1 VRVAR
6 SLALLVGTAVV
17 LSVTGMVPAGAAQGR
32 QAGGLRLVVVKRSLL
47 GRHSWYQQTLNGRP
61 VLGGYLVRH
70 VSSTTGKVTV
80 DDGRVAVRGRV
91 ASKATVGRTAATQAA
106 LRAVTRATKA
116 PARADGAATL
126 AVRPGA
132 LGRLVWDVF
141 ALAKGQ
147 SWEALVDA
155 TNGRVLWARSTVAF
169 AEGQVF
175 SPNPVV
181 DQQDE
186 SLTDH
191 NNQDI
196 AALHASYTTVPL
208 THLDGTGYLHGDF
221 ATVIMNPRVQAFSP
235 SGEFIYTRN
244 KRQFEQTMAYYD
256 VTTAQEYIQSLGFT
270 DVNNEPQDLRPD
282 GVWYD
287 NSFYSPHDDKITLGR
302 GGVDDAEDEEVTW
315 HEYGHAIQDD
325 QVPNFGSNNSAGSI
339 GEGFG
344 DYWAF
349 TMSQADSPD
358 TATTPLACIADWDST
373 SYTSGVPHCL
383 RRVDTDHTYADYGP
397 RKDVHLN
404 GEIWSAALH
413 DINLA
418 LGRDETNTIVLESQ
432 FSFTPKISFQ
442 KAAQRTVDAA
452 RALFGEPAAQT
463 CIQKFEAR
471 DINGLV

>member
-1 VRVAR
+1 MRAAR
-6 SLALLVGTAVV
+6 SLALLLGTALL
-17 LSVTGMVPAGAAQGR
+17 LSVTGMVPAGAAPSR
-32 QAGGLRLVVVKRSLL
+32 QAAGLRLVAVKHSLL
-47 GRHSWYQQTLNGRP
+47 GTHSWYQQTLSGHR

-70 VSSTTGKVTV
+70 VSSKTGAVTV
-80 DDGRVAVRGRV
+80 DDGRVAVGGRV
-91 ASKATVGRTAATQAA
+91 AAKATIGRAAATRAA
-106 LRAVTRATKA
+106 LGAVTRAAHA

-132 LGRLVWDVF
+132 RSRLVWDAF
-141 ALAKGQ
+141 AVAKGQ
-147 SWEALVDA
+147 DWEALVDA
-155 TNGRVLWARSTVAF
+155 SSGRVLSARSTVQF

-175 SPNPVV
+175 HPNPVV
-181 DQQDE
+181 VLQNE
-186 SLTDH
+186 SLTDQ

-196 AALHASYTTVPL
+196 AALQPAYSTVPL
-208 THLDGTGYLHGDF
+208 DHLDGSGYLRGDF
-221 ATVIMNPRVQAFSP
+221 ANNILNPNAQAFSP

-244 KRQFEQTMAYYD
+244 QRGFEQTMAYYD
-256 VTTAQEYIQSLGFT
+256 VTTTQEYIQSLGFT

-325 QVPNFGSNNSAGSI
+325 QVPGFGRNNSAGSI

-373 SYTSGVPHCL
+373 SYTAGVPHCL
-383 RRVDTDHTYADYGP
+383 RRVDTNHTYADYGP

-418 LGRDETNTIVLESQ
+418 LGRNETNTIVLESQ
-432 FSFTPKISFQ
+432 FSFTPKISF
-442 KAAQRTVDAA
+442 KNAAQRTVDAA

-463 CIQKFEAR
+463 CIQKFAAR

>member
-1 VRVAR
+1 
-6 SLALLVGTAVV
+6 
-17 LSVTGMVPAGAAQGR
+17 MVPATATAHR
-32 QAGGLRLVVVKRSLL
+32 QVGGLRLIVVKHSLL
-47 GRHSWYQQTLNGRP
+47 GTHTWYQQMLDGHP

-70 VSSTTGKVTV
+70 VTAKTGAVTV
-80 DDGRVAVRGRV
+80 DDGRAAIRGRV
-91 ASKATVGRTAATQAA
+91 ASKAV
-106 LRAVTRATKA
+106 VSKTRAIGSAIAAVARNAGA
-116 PARADGAATL
+116 PARADGSATL
-126 AVRPGA
+126 AVQPGGRA
-132 LGRLVWDVF
+132 RLVWDVF

-155 TNGRVLWARSTVAF
+155 TSGRVLSARSAVLF
-169 AEGQVF
+169 GGGPVGQVF

-186 SLTDH
+186 SLTDQ
-191 NNQDI
+191 NNREIPD
-196 AALHASYTTVPL
+196 LDPSYRIVPL
-208 THLDGTGYLHGDF
+208 THLDGSGYLHGDF
-221 ATVIMNPRVQAFSP
+221 ATVILNPNAQAFAP
-235 SGEFIYTRN
+235 NGRFVYTRN
-244 KRQFEQTMAYYD
+244 HREFEQTMAYYD
-256 VTTAQEYIQSLGFT
+256 VTTAETYIQSLGFT

-325 QVPNFGSNNSAGSI
+325 QVPNFGKNNSAGSI

-349 TMSQADSPD
+349 TMSQSDSPD

-373 SYTSGVPHCL
+373 SYTSGTPHCL

-432 FSFTPKISFQ
+432 FSFTPKISFK

-452 RALFGEPAAQT
+452 RALYGESAAQT
-463 CIQKFEAR
+463 CIQKFTAR
-471 DINGLV
+471 DITGLV

>member
-1 VRVAR
+1 VQF
-6 SLALLVGTAVV
+6 GGGAV
-17 LSVTGMVPAGAAQGR
+17 
-32 QAGGLRLVVVKRSLL
+32 
-47 GRHSWYQQTLNGRP
+47 
-61 VLGGYLVRH
+61 
-70 VSSTTGKVTV
+70 
-80 DDGRVAVRGRV
+80 
-91 ASKATVGRTAATQAA
+91 
-106 LRAVTRATKA
+106 
-116 PARADGAATL
+116 
-126 AVRPGA
+126 
-132 LGRLVWDVF
+132 
-141 ALAKGQ
+141 
-147 SWEALVDA
+147 
-155 TNGRVLWARSTVAF
+155 
-169 AEGQVF
+169 GQVF
-175 SPNPVV
+175 APNPVV
-181 DQQDE
+181 VTQDE
-186 SLTDH
+186 SLTDQ
-191 NNQDI
+191 NNRDI
-196 AALHASYTTVPL
+196 PDLQSSYTTVPL
-208 THLDGTGYLHGDF
+208 THLDGSGYLHGDF
-221 ATVIMNPRVQAFSP
+221 ATNILNPAAQAFSP
-235 SGEFIYTRN
+235 TGQFVYTRN
-244 KRQFEQTMAYYD
+244 HREFEQTMAYYD

-287 NSFYSPHDDKITLGR
+287 NSFYSPHSDAITLGR

-325 QVPNFGSNNSAGSI
+325 QVPNFGKNNSAGSI

-358 TATTPLACIADWDST
+358 TGVTPLACIADWDST
-373 SYTSGVPHCL
+373 SYTRGIPHCL
-383 RRVDTDHTYADYGP
+383 RRVDTNHTYADYGP

-432 FSFTPKISFQ
+432 FSFTPKISFK

-463 CIQKFEAR
+463 CIEKFAAR

>member
-1 VRVAR
+1 
-6 SLALLVGTAVV
+6 
-17 LSVTGMVPAGAAQGR
+17 
-32 QAGGLRLVVVKRSLL
+32 VVKHSLL
-47 GRHSWYQQTLNGRP
+47 GTHTWYQQTLNGRP

-70 VSSTTGKVTV
+70 VSSKTGAVTV
-80 DDGRVAVRGRV
+80 DDGRVAIRGRV
-91 ASKATVGRTAATQAA
+91 AAKATVTRAAATQAA
-106 LRAVTRATKA
+106 LRAVTRAAHA
-116 PARADGAATL
+116 PARANGAAAL

-132 LGRLVWDVF
+132 QARLVWDVF
-141 ALAKGQ
+141 SVARGQ
-147 SWEALVDA
+147 DWEALIDA
-155 TNGRVLWARSTVAF
+155 TSGRVLSARSLVQFGAGPV
-169 AEGQVF
+169 GQVF
-175 SPNPVV
+175 APNPVV

-186 SLTDH
+186 SLTDQ

-196 AALHASYTTVPL
+196 PALQPSYKMVALH
-208 THLDGTGYLHGDF
+208 HLDGSGYLHGDF
-221 ATVIMNPRVQAFSP
+221 ATNILNPDAQAFSP
-235 SGEFIYTRN
+235 SGQFIYTRN
-244 KRQFEQTMAYYD
+244 KRGFEQTMAYYN

-349 TMSQADSPD
+349 TMSQADSTD

-373 SYTSGVPHCL
+373 SYTAGVPHCL
-383 RRVDTDHTYADYGP
+383 RRVDTNRTYADYGP

-418 LGRDETNTIVLESQ
+418 LGRDETNEIVLESQ
-432 FSFTPKISFQ
+432 FSFTPKISF
-442 KAAQRTVDAA
+442 KNAAQRTVDAA
-452 RALFGEPAAQT
+452 RALFGEAAAQT

-471 DINGLV
+471 DIDGLV